1 MIYSP
6 IVVFGFNRPDALKNT
21 IASLLRNEE
30 AKDSDLFVFVDG
42 PRDEKV
48 GEKEKVK
55 KVREYVKSITGFKSL
70 HYTFA
75 ENNKGLANS
84 IIGGVSEVI
93 NQYGRVII
101 LEDDIVLS
109 NNFLSF
115 LNQALVFYQNNNQVF
130 SVCGESIRIKVPTD
144 YTSDIYF
151 APRSGCWGWATW
163 ADRWNSVDW
172 ELKDWKTVKK
182 NMCHFNKWGGSDCSG
197 MLKDWHMGK
206 NSSWA
211 IRFCYSQF
219 IQNKLSVFPVLSK
232 ISNDGFDGEGTHCK
246 KIKHNKFKMDFDQ
259 TNRKEFCFLSEIQSI
274 PFIVKQRLWP
284 VQLHVR
290 IIYKILNFLGL

>member
-1 MIYSP
+1 MTYSP
-6 IVVFGFNRPDALKNT
+6 IVVFGFNRPDALRNT
-21 IASLLRNEE
+21 IASLLQNEE
-30 AKDSDLFVFVDG
+30 AKESDLFVFVDG
-42 PRDEKV
+42 PREGKVREK
-48 GEKEKVK
+48 KKVRE
-55 KVREYVKSITGFKSL
+55 VREYVKSITGFKSL

-115 LNQALVFYQNNNQVF
+115 LNQALVFYQNHNQVF

-172 ELKDWKTVKK
+172 ELKDWETVKRICVILINGVVLIVQECLK
-182 NMCHFNKWGGSDCSG
+182 IGTWGKIALG
-197 MLKDWHMGK
+197 LYVFV
-206 NSSWA
+206 
-211 IRFCYSQF
+211 IRNLF
-219 IQNKLSVFPVLSK
+219 K
-232 ISNDGFDGEGTHCK
+232 ISYLYSLF
-246 KIKHNKFKMDFDQ
+246 
-259 TNRKEFCFLSEIQSI
+259 
-274 PFIVKQRLWP
+274 
-284 VQLHVR
+284 
-290 IIYKILNFLGL
+290 

>member
-1 MIYSP
+1 M
-6 IVVFGFNRPDALKNT
+6 AH
-21 IASLLRNEE
+21 
-30 AKDSDLFVFVDG
+30 
-42 PRDEKV
+42 
-48 GEKEKVK
+48 GE
-55 KVREYVKSITGFKSL
+55 
-70 HYTFA
+70 
-75 ENNKGLANS
+75 
-84 IIGGVSEVI
+84 
-93 NQYGRVII
+93 
-101 LEDDIVLS
+101 
-109 NNFLSF
+109 
-115 LNQALVFYQNNNQVF
+115 
-130 SVCGESIRIKVPTD
+130 
-144 YTSDIYF
+144 
-151 APRSGCWGWATW
+151 
-163 ADRWNSVDW
+163 
-172 ELKDWKTVKK
+172 
-182 NMCHFNKWGGSDCSG
+182 
-197 MLKDWHMGK
+197 

>member
-1 MIYSP
+1 MTYAP

-30 AKDSDLFVFVDG
+30 AKDSDLFIFVDG
-42 PRDEKV
+42 PREGKV

-109 NNFLSF
+109 NT
-115 LNQALVFYQNNNQVF
+115 
-130 SVCGESIRIKVPTD
+130 G
-144 YTSDIYF
+144 
-151 APRSGCWGWATW
+151 
-163 ADRWNSVDW
+163 
-172 ELKDWKTVKK
+172 
-182 NMCHFNKWGGSDCSG
+182 
-197 MLKDWHMGK
+197 
-206 NSSWA
+206 
-211 IRFCYSQF
+211 F
-219 IQNKLSVFPVLSK
+219 I
-232 ISNDGFDGEGTHCK
+232 
-246 KIKHNKFKMDFDQ
+246 
-259 TNRKEFCFLSEIQSI
+259 
-274 PFIVKQRLWP
+274 
-284 VQLHVR
+284 
-290 IIYKILNFLGL
+290 

>member
-1 MIYSP
+1 MNYAP

-42 PRDEKV
+42 PRDGKV

-55 KVREYVKSITGFKSL
+55 EVREYVKSMTGFKSL

-115 LNQALVFYQNNNQVF
+115 LL
-130 SVCGESIRIKVPTD
+130 
-144 YTSDIYF
+144 
-151 APRSGCWGWATW
+151 
-163 ADRWNSVDW
+163 
-172 ELKDWKTVKK
+172 L
-182 NMCHFNKWGGSDCSG
+182 
-197 MLKDWHMGK
+197 L
-206 NSSWA
+206 
-211 IRFCYSQF
+211 SQF
-219 IQNKLSVFPVLSK
+219 FFLIHYLKLIF
-232 ISNDGFDGEGTHCK
+232 
-246 KIKHNKFKMDFDQ
+246 
-259 TNRKEFCFLSEIQSI
+259 
-274 PFIVKQRLWP
+274 
-284 VQLHVR
+284 
-290 IIYKILNFLGL
+290 LNF